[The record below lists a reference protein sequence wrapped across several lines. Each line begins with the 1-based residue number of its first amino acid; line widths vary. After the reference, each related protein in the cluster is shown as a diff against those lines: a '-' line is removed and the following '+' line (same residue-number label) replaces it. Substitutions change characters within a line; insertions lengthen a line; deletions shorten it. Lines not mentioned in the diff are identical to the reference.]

1 MFWSRSSFFIFV
13 NLKLSAHVIK
23 IFVFLLLQNNSAQ
36 KFYIF
41 ALVDPSSILSLILHK
56 VAICQ
61 NAAAPSYINIANIA
75 INQQQQEYCKYY
87 QSEDWI
93 FWRSCQWNKPEV
105 KSTRFWACRDCEQR
119 QSACDSVVVFIYCD
133 RFLPIMDKLS
143 TTRLRYP

>member
-1 MFWSRSSFFIFV
+1 MFSSRSSFFISV
-13 NLKLSAHVIK
+13 NLQLSAHVIK

-75 INQQQQEYCKYY
+75 INQQH
-87 QSEDWI
+87 
-93 FWRSCQWNKPEV
+93 
-105 KSTRFWACRDCEQR
+105 
-119 QSACDSVVVFIYCD
+119 
-133 RFLPIMDKLS
+133 
-143 TTRLRYP
+143 